1 MNMPAVIAVAH
12 LPTLID
18 RAARALTAAMSSA
31 EVLEARDMAS
41 AAYDEA
47 KRAARLSKAK
57 NAHDDVIGAVYRA
70 QADALEIEA
79 QAKRRLADEYDLAQ
93 ERGEVASGRPK
104 SIPDGNSSPAT
115 VAEMGLTSKAIHEA
129 RQIRNAEV
137 ADPGIVR
144 RTLDE
149 RLSRGEEP
157 SKAALRQAVV
167 HAAQHG
173 YGRAVTPARN
183 PLYKPNASY
192 DRVAAVA
199 GLCRSLVEK
208 TEGLSLADLMSGCAD
223 GGMRQRTL
231 ATLHDAAARLNDI
244 LESDDAAEA

>member
-1 MNMPAVIAVAH
+1 MNAPAIIAVAH
-12 LPTLID
+12 LPTLIE
-18 RAARALTAAMSSA
+18 RAASALTAAISSA

-57 NAHDDVIGAVYRA
+57 SAHDDVIGAVYRA

-79 QAKRRLADEYDLAQ
+79 QAKRRLADEYDAAQ
-93 ERGEVASGRPK
+93 ERGEIASPGKPIN
-104 SIPDGNSSPAT
+104 IPAGNNKVQ
-115 VAEMGLTSKAIHEA
+115 VAELGLTAKAIHEA
-129 RQIRNAEV
+129 RQIRDAE
-137 ADPGIVR
+137 AAEPGLIR
-144 RTLDE
+144 RTLDQRLE
-149 RLSRGEEP
+149 RREEP

-167 HAAQHG
+167 QVAQQG
-173 YGRAVTPARN
+173 YRTAPARN

-231 ATLHDAAARLNDI
+231 ATLHDAAARLNNI